1 MKKSIVVSLMLRIE
15 LVACVKP
22 EKTHPYVSPTFPD
35 IRGEYNAATLAVL
48 EQNFMLKKIFFLSLK
63 FF

>member
-1 MKKSIVVSLMLRIE
+1 MLRIE

-35 IRGEYNAATLAVL
+35 IRGEYNAATLAGTGTKFYAK
-48 EQNFMLKKIFFLSLK
+48 EDFF
-63 FF
+63 FEP

>member
-35 IRGEYNAATLAVL
+35 IRGEYNAATLAGTGTKFYAK
-48 EQNFMLKKIFFLSLK
+48 EDFF
-63 FF
+63 FEP

>member
-1 MKKSIVVSLMLRIE
+1 MLRIE

-35 IRGEYNAATLAVL
+35 ISGEYNATTLAGNGAKFYAK
-48 EQNFMLKKIFFLSLK
+48 EDFF
-63 FF
+63 